1 MGQTRRIDNPHS
13 SPESRYIIIIFIL
26 QAKKMRLREV
36 QWLTPNHTGSGW
48 WAVCQMEICLAWKLI
63 LYSLK
68 FFSATVSFYLS
79 CLTSFCRCTTYSVFI
94 NQLKVC
100 SNSQKKLLNVLLKH
114 TVVRVSKALFAFGHW
129 ISAACIVAAHTWVAV
144 QGTNPAP
151 HCLPASL
158 LSAHK
163 LYWAFNLKL
172 FGIHQNLGSFMWKGS
187 SNFKGASRKWDFLI
201 NKGCGA
207 IWMTGREPRKE

>member
-13 SPESRYIIIIFIL
+13 NPVSRYIIIIFIL

-63 LYSLK
+63 SYSLK
-68 FFSATVSFYLS
+68 FFSTTVSFYLS
-79 CLTSFCRCTTYSVFI
+79 CLTSFCRCTTYSVLI

-172 FGIHQNLGSFMWKGS
+172 FRIHQNLGSIYVERILKFQRSIQKMG
-187 SNFKGASRKWDFLI
+187 LL
-201 NKGCGA
+201 NK
-207 IWMTGREPRKE
+207 